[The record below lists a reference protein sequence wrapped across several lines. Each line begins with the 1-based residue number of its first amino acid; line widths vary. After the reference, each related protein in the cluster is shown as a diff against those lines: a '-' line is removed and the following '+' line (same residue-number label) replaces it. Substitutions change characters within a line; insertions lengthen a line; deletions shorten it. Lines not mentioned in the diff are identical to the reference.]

1 VCSDMVL
8 ALILS
13 RPFFSSAL
21 SMALMIDQPRILFGV
36 SRQTKKNVSG
46 SIVLSEK
53 TGADKISFPRS
64 NQQKMPDFVTP
75 ASWRMAPDKSLY
87 TAS

>member
-1 VCSDMVL
+1 
-8 ALILS
+8 
-13 RPFFSSAL
+13 
-21 SMALMIDQPRILFGV
+21 MIDQPRILLSV
-36 SRQTKKNVSG
+36 PLQTKNNVSG

-53 TGADKISFPRS
+53 MGADKINFPRS

-75 ASWRMAPDKSLY
+75 ASWRLAPHKSPY